1 MSLKDRI
8 NDELKEA
15 MKAGDKFR
23 TQTLRGLKSAIK
35 YAEIEVGAGAELD
48 DSGVMA
54 VIAKQ
59 AKQRRESIAE
69 FQKGGRTDLVE
80 QESAELAILDG
91 YLPQQLSEAEVRIKA
106 EAVIAQLGVTD
117 VKGIGQVMKQ
127 LMAELQGQADGKVV
141 NQVVRQILSK

>member
-1 MSLKDRI
+1 MRVLI
-8 NDELKEA
+8 YLKEA
-15 MKAGDKFR
+15 VVIAFG
-23 TQTLRGLKSAIK
+23 TLRNYKMRSVLTTLGIV
-35 YAEIEVGAGAELD
+35 I
-48 DSGVMA
+48 GVMT

-80 QESAELAILDG
+80 QESAELAILDD

-106 EAVIAQLGVTD
+106 EAVVAQLGVTD
-117 VKGIGQVMKQ
+117 VRGIGQVMKQ